1 MKQGNRAWRSAVVLA
16 LLACYVLVA
25 PSPVSGININP
36 YDYFDVDYCISLS
49 NAEVEEGEE
58 FSLEASA
65 QVKCIKDLP
74 VGANQAE
81 VTGQFVARHKETGDT
96 EVLRAAYDITISP
109 VPDWKGDTYELTESI
124 GLAFPEGSQPG
135 DYEVVAELVLVSIDG
150 WDVTDLVPESKKSVS
165 LGTVTCVVAEDDEDV
180 PETLPGYL
188 TLNVLGNIYRFEIR
202 DDGSLAEPL
211 ELSLV
216 EDKVGLCLEEGAF
229 CLDSDDEP
237 LEYIYVVEE
246 ADPPAC
252 EDGFVVRAYEFR
264 PRRARFDPGLEIALS
279 YDVAELPQDDDE
291 EELWIA
297 CYDSSAGA
305 WVSLESEVDVAESIV
320 TAEAEHFTTFAVM
333 AEPPAES
340 PPPPTPPT
348 PPSPPAPASFVVS
361 NLSITPGQVEPGQR
375 VAISAELK
383 NTGGTAGTYTL
394 ELLIN
399 GELQD
404 SREIALAPQESQE
417 VTYQVGRSG
426 EGEYTVTLGGQT
438 GKFTVVGASPADS
451 ANPGSSPESASDS
464 SLLSRLLRDW
474 LLIVIVVFL
483 LLCV

>member
-1 MKQGNRAWRSAVVLA
+1 MKWGNRARRVAIVLA
-16 LLACYVLVA
+16 LPACYVLAA
-25 PSPVSGININP
+25 PSPVSGIDINP

-49 NAEVEEGEE
+49 DAEVEEGEE

-81 VTGQFVARHKETGDT
+81 VRGQFVARHKETGDT
-96 EVLRAAYDITISP
+96 EVLITAYDITIDP

-124 GLAFPEGSQPG
+124 GLVFPEGSQPG

-165 LGTVTCVVAEDDEDV
+165 LGTVTCVVADEDGDV

-188 TLNVLGNIYRFEIR
+188 TLNVLGNIYRFEIW

-237 LEYIYVVEE
+237 LEYIYVAEE

-279 YDVAELPQDDDE
+279 YDVAELSQDDDE
-291 EELWIA
+291 EDLWIA
-297 CYDSSAGA
+297 YFDSGAGA
-305 WVSLESEVDVAESIV
+305 WVSLESEVDVAESTV
-320 TAEAEHFTTFAVM
+320 TAEAEHFSIFAIM
-333 AEPPAES
+333 AESPAES
-340 PPPPTPPT
+340 PPPPT
-348 PPSPPAPASFVVS
+348 PPSPPAPASFVLGD
-361 NLSITPGQVEPGQR
+361 LSISPGQIGAGQKVSISVELEN
-375 VAISAELK
+375 I
-383 NTGGTAGTYTL
+383 GGTAGSYTL

-404 SREIALAPQESQE
+404 SREIALAPGENQE
-417 VTYQVGRSG
+417 VTYQLGRSA
-426 EGEYTVTLGGQT
+426 EGEYAVTLGGQT

-474 LLIVIVVFL
+474 LLIVIMVFL
-483 LLCV
+483 LVCM